1 MAINELVE
9 ICASLDN
16 KTGMWG
22 HQDAY
27 PIYPIVVSDFSLEQP
42 TIESFLKRLGAHK

>member
-1 MAINELVE
+1 MCLKDDPWKSADREITANDFMAINEILD

-22 HQDAY
+22 H
-27 PIYPIVVSDFSLEQP
+27 
-42 TIESFLKRLGAHK
+42 